1 MVKKS
6 LNHGL
11 EGLQD
16 DTEGIEGYKKTEVGV
31 IPDDWEVFELS
42 QVVETE
48 RPISYG
54 IVQTGKHIENG
65 IRCIRVIDI
74 FNGRVNKDNL
84 IRTSE
89 EISNSYKRTILK
101 KGDLIIALRGKI
113 GELAVID
120 QDLVDSNLTR
130 GLALIASKKN
140 NHNYFLYYYLSSPI
154 RKLIFEKNLNGSA
167 LKEISIGVL
176 RKIPVPLPPTLE
188 EQKTIAQSLS
198 DVDALITECDRIIT
212 KKRNTKQGTMQQ
224 LLTGKKRLPGFSG
237 EWEVEELGNIA
248 LLERGKFSARPRN
261 DPKFFGGDIPFIQ
274 TGDVTKS
281 NGVITTYNQSLN
293 HQGLRVSKLFPA
305 NTLFFTI
312 AANIGDIGI
321 ASFETACPDSLIA
334 ITPQARIDKKWLFH
348 ALKSRKKSFEGLATQ
363 NAQLNINLEKLKPY
377 LLTVPAISEQKAIA
391 QVLSDMDTEIAGL
404 EQKCD
409 KYKAIKQGMMQ
420 ELLTGRT
427 RLKYDL
433 NN

>member
-1 MVKKS
+1 MVRETEIP
-6 LNHGL
+6 
-11 EGLQD
+11 EGHR
-16 DTEGIEGYKKTEVGV
+16 KTEVGV
-31 IPDDWEVFELS
+31 IPIDWEVVELS

-120 QDLVDSNLTR
+120 KNLVDSNLTR
-130 GLALIASKKN
+130 GLALIASNKN
-140 NHNYFLYYYLSSPI
+140 NHNYFLYYYLSSASS
-154 RKLIFEKNLNGSA
+154 KLIFEKNLNGSA
-167 LKEISIGVL
+167 LKEIPIGVL

-188 EQKTIAQSLS
+188 EQKAIAQSLS

-237 EWEVEELGNIA
+237 KWEMKILEE
-248 LLERGKFSARPRN
+248 
-261 DPKFFGGDIPFIQ
+261 
-274 TGDVTKS
+274 
-281 NGVITTYNQSLN
+281 
-293 HQGLRVSKLFPA
+293 VSKLSSG
-305 NTLFFTI
+305 T
-312 AANIGDIGI
+312 
-321 ASFETACPDSLIA
+321 
-334 ITPQARIDKKWLFH
+334 TP
-348 ALKSRKKSFEGLATQ
+348 SRKLEDRYYSNG
-363 NAQLNINLEKLKPY
+363 NINWVK
-377 LLTVPAISEQKAIA
+377 T
-391 QVLSDMDTEIAGL
+391 T
-404 EQKCD
+404 
-409 KYKAIKQGMMQ
+409 
-420 ELLTGRT
+420 
-427 RLKYDL
+427 DL
-433 NN
+433 NNAEINDTEEKITEL